1 MYNGKGDIVGL
12 HMFDGDTGE
21 YNVPYLTK
29 ILVGRPYILLNLLT
43 RNAGLYDQKGNPL
56 NLKDWTYL
64 KRKNIKITNREKGSG
79 ARILLDEQ
87 LRINN
92 IPPSEIMGY
101 ENEESNHYS
110 VATSVSNGLADVG
123 VGIEKA
129 AKMVGIDF
137 VPLIAERY
145 DLVLLKT
152 PGTEQLINTLKD
164 ILTSAQFQNEVQLLR
179 GYDIS
184 RTGDM
189 VVNST
194 LSLSDL
200 PKAHNL

>member
-12 HMFDGDTGE
+12 HMFDGGTGE

-43 RNAGLYDQKGNPL
+43 RNAGLYVQKGIPL
-56 NLKDWTYL
+56 NLKDWTDL
-64 KRKNIKITNREKGSG
+64 KRKNIKIINLEKGSG

-101 ENEESNHYS
+101 ENEESNHYG
-110 VATSVSNGLADVG
+110 VATSDSNGLADVG

-184 RTGDM
+184 RTGDIIYE
-189 VVNST
+189 T
-194 LSLSDL
+194 F
-200 PKAHNL
+200 